1 MRSSRLAE
9 DVERQ
14 RAELGCFI
22 EGSPAGSI
30 NTLVGSVK
38 HYSSDCVYIDYRL
51 ALNFREE
58 RS

>member
-1 MRSSRLAE
+1 MAE